1 MLLGV
6 ICSAAFNAMLA
17 PIPFALHDPGMS
29 WLAPWFRFEDQHQ
42 RVLFVFGIIGLAIIT
57 IRKRL
62 RGFERVAAFFII
74 GMLAE
79 LACWPRACSLSSSS
93 FLKRIDRRSAG
104 YSRLRRNSSER
115 SD

>member
-1 MLLGV
+1 MLIVLLGV

-42 RVLFVFGIIGLAIIT
+42 RIIFVVGIIGLVIIAV
-57 IRKRL
+57 RKRL
-62 RGFERVAAFFII
+62 RGLERGATFFIV

-79 LACWPRACSLSSSS
+79 RLLA
-93 FLKRIDRRSAG
+93 KR
-104 YSRLRRNSSER
+104 
-115 SD
+115 